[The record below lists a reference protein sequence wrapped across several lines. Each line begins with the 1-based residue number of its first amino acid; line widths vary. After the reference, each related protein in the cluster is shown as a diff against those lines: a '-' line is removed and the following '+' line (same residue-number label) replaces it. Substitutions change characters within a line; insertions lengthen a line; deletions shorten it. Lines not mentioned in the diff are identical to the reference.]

1 MEVNEKYIQIR
12 GKIAVEKSY
21 DYGQDIPIVV
31 TVVDIKNTDNMD
43 GTINQTYCCKLFE
56 VDK

>member
-56 VDK
+56 AE